1 MSKIK
6 RAELGDIL
14 EINLGSNPGCS
25 GIETKGTEDNWVK
38 FFNLPL
44 RDSDDVAAA
53 QKIIDTNG
61 LSFYSKPSFAREFR
75 VRPSTQRERLDYS
88 IKALAR
94 ENINHWTN
102 SVTGKLIGARG

>member
-1 MSKIK
+1 MTKVR

-14 EINLGSNPGCS
+14 EINLGSNPSGS
-25 GIETKGTEDNWVK
+25 GIDTRAEDNWVK

-44 RDSDDVAAA
+44 RDSSDVEAA

-61 LSFYSKPSFAREFR
+61 SVFYSKPSFAREFR

-88 IKALAR
+88 IRALAR